1 MALGKHWKPQC
12 APRVQMGPFES
23 SIQNTENISQYY
35 LLGGGGG
42 GGNIYFFTIE
52 QRFLQNL

>member
-35 LLGGGGG
+35 LLGGGD
-42 GGNIYFFTIE
+42 IYFFTIE